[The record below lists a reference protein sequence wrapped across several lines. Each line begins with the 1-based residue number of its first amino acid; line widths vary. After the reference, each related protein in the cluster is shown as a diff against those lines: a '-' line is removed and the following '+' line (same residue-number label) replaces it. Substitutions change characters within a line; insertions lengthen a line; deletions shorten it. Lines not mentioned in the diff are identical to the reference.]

1 MKRKGEKAPDQD
13 DFDEDVDRTMYQEF
27 WAELRDFKKPPGMDR
42 KSRSAMR
49 PKQGD
54 QFGF

>member
-54 QFGF
+54 